1 MSSFSDDYLAPVVEA
16 IREMRETL
24 AGVVDRNEPTQS
36 LNERIEDLTE
46 VIDHARR
53 QENQQAAQYLL
64 DNLDTLHFVAVGKPS
79 FDEMTAEQRSVLRV
93 LATHWMLRTSVE
105 QMEAERAGLR
115 QEIDSRADF
124 AG

>member
-1 MSSFSDDYLAPVVEA
+1 MSSFSDDYLEPVVEA

-24 AGVVDRNEPTQS
+24 AGVIDKNEPIQS
-36 LNERIEDLTE
+36 LCERIEVLTE
-46 VIDHARR
+46 VIDYARR
-53 QENQQAAQYLL
+53 QENEQATHYLL
-64 DNLDTLHFVAVGKPS
+64 DNLDTLHSVASGKPS
-79 FDEMTAEQRSVLRV
+79 FHEMTAEQRSVLRV

-105 QMEAERAGLR
+105 QMEAERADLR